1 MQQLKQL
8 EQFNQVYKKHKEKQK
23 VTHDKLKT
31 GKSQTITKIENRSDS
46 AKDMLGGTSL
56 IPTHG

>member
-23 VTHDKLKT
+23 VTR
-31 GKSQTITKIENRSDS
+31 QTENR
-46 AKDMLGGTSL
+46 
-56 IPTHG
+56 